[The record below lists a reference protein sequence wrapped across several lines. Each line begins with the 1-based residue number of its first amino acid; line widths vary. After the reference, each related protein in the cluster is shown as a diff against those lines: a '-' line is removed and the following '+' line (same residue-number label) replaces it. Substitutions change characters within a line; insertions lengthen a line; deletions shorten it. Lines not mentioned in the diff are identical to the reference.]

1 MAPNKPTILF
11 LASWY
16 PVPNNKSHGIFI
28 RNHAIALS
36 EFCQVIVVYAH
47 SSTHIERTDV
57 SITSINE
64 NLEEWIVNYKKTK
77 IRLPLIS
84 AFTKLLHFKKA
95 YTLLANKLSEK
106 KVNIKAIQVNV
117 AFPAAIAL
125 TAFKAYKHLP
135 YTVLEHWTGY
145 LPTDGSY
152 KGFLLKYYTKRLI
165 AGASKIFY
173 VSTAQKNAMLTHGL
187 KGNYELVYNVIDTAV
202 FKIAET
208 VKSSK
213 PMLLHVS
220 ALDNDQKNINGI
232 LNVIQKLQKNNFDF
246 DFTFIGG
253 SQLLVKHFEERAKN
267 MQLKNVLFTGLKS
280 ASEIAIYMQRSCALV
295 LFSNYEN
302 MPVVV
307 LESLACGLPVITT
320 RVGDLELMIKPG
332 FGQLINIGDERE
344 LENVLNAL
352 LEGELHFNSRAMSD
366 YVLSHA
372 ANKVVGA
379 QLYRYYS
386 SVFAS

>member
-47 SSTHIERTDV
+47 SSLHIESTLLSV
-57 SITSINE
+57 NAVNE
-64 NLEEWIVNYKKTK
+64 NLEEWIVNYKKTTIK
-77 IRLPLIS
+77 LPLIS
-84 AFTKLLHFKKA
+84 ALFKLRHFKKA
-95 YTLLANKLSEK
+95 YKLLANKLSDK

-125 TAFKAYKHLP
+125 SVFKEYKHLP

-152 KGFLLKYYTKRLI
+152 KGFLLKYYTQRLI

-173 VSTAQKNAMLTHGL
+173 VSTAQKNTMLQHGL
-187 KGNYELVYNVIDTAV
+187 KGNYEFIYNVTDTSV
-202 FKIAET
+202 FKISET
-208 VKSSK
+208 AKPLK

-232 LNVIQKLQKNNFDF
+232 VNVIQKLQKNNFDF

-253 SQLLVKHFEERAKN
+253 SQSLVKHFEDRSKA
-267 MQLKNVLFTGLKS
+267 MHLKNVVFTGVKS
-280 ASEIAIYMQRSCALV
+280 ASEIATYMQQSSALV

-307 LESLACGLPVITT
+307 LESLACGLPVISTK
-320 RVGDLELMIKPG
+320 VGELELMIQPG
-332 FGQLINIGDERE
+332 FGQLIDIGDEKE
-344 LENVLNAL
+344 LENVLTAL
-352 LEGELHFNSRAMSD
+352 LEGELQFNSRAMSD

-372 ANKVVGA
+372 AYRVVGE

-386 SVFAS
+386 SLLAS